1 MSEQPEDGPA
11 SLLPEQISEVI
22 EEAIAAETASGLA
35 TGFVLAQEL
44 SGPLPRAEEFSKY
57 AAAVP
62 DAPERILV
70 MAERAQ
76 QHRMRIEDRD
86 SRVDAAL
93 GLLGIGFAFL
103 LALLVLAGS
112 MWLIA
117 DGKQVAGTIL
127 ATFDLVALVTSFVLG
142 RRAR

>member
-1 MSEQPEDGPA
+1 MSEEREAGQFG
-11 SLLPEQISEVI
+11 LPSERLSEVI
-22 EEAIAAETASGLA
+22 AEALAASGVA
-35 TGFVLAQEL
+35 TGFALAQEL
-44 SGPLPRAEEFSKY
+44 SGPLPRAEEFAQY
-57 AAAVP
+57 GVAVP
-62 DAPERILV
+62 DAPARILS
-70 MAERAQ
+70 MAERSQ
-76 QHRMRIEDRD
+76 QHRMRIEERD

-93 GLLGIGFAFL
+93 GLMGIGFAFL
-103 LALLVLAGS
+103 LAVLVLGGS